1 MLNKIL
7 RRIWNLPFNS
17 HTRIVHCVS
26 RIDSL
31 KKLIYSHFCRLYP
44 RALCSSNVLQ
54 SVFSFSS
61 SLMFGYNL
69 NCGSSQLTEY
79 SEVDFDTADWICYV
93 RQLFGLYSPFE
104 DFVYLISTL

>member
-1 MLNKIL
+1 MEYMDLQVVLNKIL

-26 RIDSL
+26 RIES
-31 KKLIYSHFCRLYP
+31 LIYSRFCRLYQ

-61 SLMFGYNL
+61 SLMYFL
-69 NCGSSQLTEY
+69 LAT
-79 SEVDFDTADWICYV
+79 T
-93 RQLFGLYSPFE
+93 
-104 DFVYLISTL
+104 

>member
-1 MLNKIL
+1 MSPL
-7 RRIWNLPFNS
+7 S
-17 HTRIVHCVS
+17 EG
-26 RIDSL
+26 
-31 KKLIYSHFCRLYP
+31 
-44 RALCSSNVLQ
+44 SNVLQ

-61 SLMFGYNL
+61 SLMYSFIGYNL
-69 NCGSSQLTEY
+69 NCGSSHLTEY